1 MPDGLKAGFP
11 TYWTTFGQGP
21 EAALAIHCSLAH
33 SGSWSGLA
41 RHLSGALTLTA
52 FDMPGHGR
60 SGAWD
65 GRGEIQ
71 KVTAEIAA
79 DLLDDPAHFVGH
91 SFGATVALRLA
102 VMRPELVR
110 SLVLIEPVFFA
121 VALDDHPE
129 MREGF
134 AAQMSGFAE
143 GMATGDRH
151 AAARAF
157 LSVWGNGAEWQSLG
171 AEERDRLAAQMP
183 LVEAGH
189 AALYDDVGG
198 LLAPGVLQGVTQ
210 SALLIE
216 GSESPDIIGAINEGL
231 AARLP
236 NAERAVMAG
245 AGHMVPISHPRQVS
259 AEILRFLRD
268 V

>member
-1 MPDGLKAGFP
+1 MPEALKAGFP

-21 EAALAIHCSLAH
+21 QPALAIHCSLAH
-33 SGSWSGLA
+33 SGSWGGLA

-60 SGAWD
+60 SGDWD

-71 KVTAEIAA
+71 EVTAEIAA
-79 DLLDDPAHFVGH
+79 DLLDGPAHVIGH

-121 VALDDHPE
+121 VALADCPE
-129 MREGF
+129 MRD
-134 AAQMSGFAE
+134 GFAE
-143 GMATGDRH
+143 QMAGFTEGMAAGDGH

-157 LSVWGNGAEWQSLG
+157 LSVWGNGAEWESLG
-171 AEERDRLAAQMP
+171 APERDRLAAQMP
-183 LVEAGH
+183 LIEAGH
-189 AALYDDVGG
+189 GALYDDVGG
-198 LLAPGVLQGVTQ
+198 LLVPGVLAGVTQ
-210 SALLIE
+210 PALLIE

-236 NAERAVMAG
+236 KAERAVIAG
-245 AGHMVPISHPRQVS
+245 AGHMVPLTHARQVG
-259 AEILRFLRD
+259 AEILRFLRN

>member
-1 MPDGLKAGFP
+1 MPEALKAGFP

-21 EAALAIHCSLAH
+21 QPALAIHCSLAH
-33 SGSWSGLA
+33 SGSWGALA

-71 KVTAEIAA
+71 EVTAEIAA
-79 DLLDDPAHFVGH
+79 DLLDGPAHVIGH

-121 VALDDHPE
+121 VALADCPE
-129 MREGF
+129 MRDGFEVQMAGF
-134 AAQMSGFAE
+134 AN
-143 GMATGDRH
+143 GMRAGDPE
-151 AAARAF
+151 AAARGF
-157 LSVWGNGAEWQSLG
+157 LHVWGNGTEWESLS
-171 AEERDRLAAQMP
+171 ATERKRLAGQMH

-189 AALYDDVGG
+189 PALYEDAGAM
-198 LLAPGVLQGVTQ
+198 LAPGVLQNVSQ
-210 SALLIE
+210 PVLLIE
-216 GSESPDIIGAINEGL
+216 GSDSPDIISVIDDGL
-231 AARLP
+231 ASRLP
-236 NAERAVMAG
+236 RARRAVIAG
-245 AGHMVPISHPRQVS
+245 AGHMAPLTHARQVG
-259 AEILRFLRD
+259 AEILRFLGNI
-268 V
+268 

>member
-1 MPDGLKAGFP
+1 MPEALKAGFP

-21 EAALAIHCSLAH
+21 QPALAIHCSLAH
-33 SGSWSGLA
+33 SGTWGALA

-60 SGAWD
+60 SGDWD

-71 KVTAEIAA
+71 EVTAKIAA
-79 DLLDDPAHFVGH
+79 DLADGPAHVIGH

-121 VALDDHPE
+121 VALTDHPQ
-129 MREGF
+129 MRDGF
-134 AAQMSGFAE
+134 AAQMAGFTE
-143 GMATGDRH
+143 GMAAGDGH

-157 LSVWGNGAEWQSLG
+157 LSVWGNGTEWESLSS
-171 AEERDRLAAQMP
+171 AERDRLATQMS
-183 LVEAGH
+183 LIEAGH
-189 AALYDDVGG
+189 AALYDDVGS

-210 SALLIE
+210 PVLLIE
-216 GSESPDIIGAINEGL
+216 GTASPAIIGAINEGL
-231 AARLP
+231 VARLP
-236 NAERAVMAG
+236 KAERAVMAG
-245 AGHMVPISHPRQVS
+245 AGHMVPLTHARQVS
-259 AEILRFLRD
+259 AEILRFLRN